1 MAIGGERGGSEA
13 GGGADPNPAS
23 TAPAPSR
30 PQRAWQG
37 WLAGGLVLTLVYVIA
52 PYGLFASAVY
62 VAASLYA
69 TLAVAGALV
78 TRSQPFC
85 PRAWWLI
92 AVALG
97 LASAG
102 HAIWY
107 TLDLLG
113 REPFPSP
120 ADAFYLAVYPLFI
133 AALWLLGRDSGR
145 NDQALSDSLIV
156 GISAAVLGW
165 ALLIQPYVAAPDLS
179 LVQLAVS
186 AAYPVADLIMLPL
199 ILRFVFIH
207 RMQVRAHL
215 LLLLGLFAYLAA
227 DMLYAHG
234 NSVGWYA
241 PGGWTDALWLIA
253 YSLFGAAAWHPSAVL
268 EPRSRASPVELAG
281 RRVLMLGT
289 AAILVPGI
297 ILFSGAND
305 VVVVR
310 VAALGAILLFALIMH
325 RLARLIRQTHRQ
337 AAEVERLSR
346 ADPLTGAANRR
357 YLHEVLVRETERAQ
371 RTGARLSIAFVDLD
385 YFKRFNDSHGHSAG
399 DALLRELAA
408 NWAQRLRAPD
418 LLARFGGE
426 EFLLVLPNTEAD
438 AARAVMQRLQARV
451 PQEQTCS
458 VGIATFEPGETIDG
472 FIGRADQALYAAKA
486 AGRARI
492 EMAR

>member
-1 MAIGGERGGSEA
+1 MATDGERSGNKA
-13 GGGADPNPAS
+13 GGATEGWPAS
-23 TAPAPSR
+23 TGHAPSR

-37 WLAGGLVLTLVYVIA
+37 ALAGGLVLTLVYVIA

-69 TLAVAGALV
+69 TLVVAGALV
-78 TRSQPFC
+78 TRSRPFC
-85 PRAWWLI
+85 APAWWLI

-97 LASAG
+97 LASTG

-156 GISAAVLGW
+156 GISAAVVGW
-165 ALLIQPYVAAPDLS
+165 ALLIQPYIDAPDLS
-179 LVQLAVS
+179 LLQLAVS

-215 LLLLGLFAYLAA
+215 LLLLGLFAYLGA

-253 YSLFGAAAWHPSAVL
+253 YSLFAAAAWHPSAVL

-297 ILFSGAND
+297 ILFAGAND
-305 VVVVR
+305 VVIVR
-310 VAALGAILLFALIMH
+310 VAALGSILLFALIMH
-325 RLARLIRQTHRQ
+325 RLARLIRETQRQ
-337 AAEVERLSR
+337 AEEVERLSR

-371 RTGARLSIAFVDLD
+371 RTATPLSIGFVDLD
-385 YFKRFNDSHGHSAG
+385 HFKRFNDRHGHSAG
-399 DALLRELAA
+399 DALLRELVA
-408 NWAQRLRAPD
+408 NWADRLRPPD

-426 EFLLVLPNTEAD
+426 EFVLVLPDTDAE
-438 AARAVMQRLQARV
+438 AARVVMQRLHDWV
-451 PQEQTCS
+451 PQAQTCS
-458 VGIATFEPGETIDG
+458 VGVATFQPGETIDG
-472 FIGRADQALYAAKA
+472 FIGRADHALYAAKA
-486 AGRARI
+486 AGRDRI
-492 EMAR
+492 EMAS